1 MSNPQQPQQIQV
13 KIDDKVL
20 KGVYAN
26 LAQIAHTKEEF
37 VLDFMSMMPPQG
49 IVAARVYLNPAHA
62 KRLALALS
70 ENIKKYEEQYGKL
83 DEGTQ
88 QAPEIGFKTV

>member
-1 MSNPQQPQQIQV
+1 MADQPQQIQV
-13 KIDDKVL
+13 KISDKVL

-49 IVAARVYLNPAHA
+49 IVNARVYLNPSHA
-62 KRLALALS
+62 KRLAHALLD
-70 ENIKKYEEQYGKL
+70 NVKKYEEQFGKL
-83 DEGTQ
+83 EEGTQ
-88 QAPEIGFKTV
+88 STPEIGFKTV